1 MAAGDATRVWF
12 KEVDAILVSRWT
24 GAMSGAELAA
34 LAADLTVNMTRFRE
48 QQGILPP
55 TIHCPRCQTSA
66 RARPPVIHGGSV
78 IFAARRLGLIG
89 DTEVLTHPSDVAPV
103 FGATKASGS
112 DAGPGRGLS
121 GAKTIRQ
128 ARRMSLTGFW

>member
-12 KEVDAILVSRWT
+12 REVDAILVSRWT

-34 LAADLTVNMTRFRE
+34 LAVDLTANMTRFRE

-89 DTEVLTHPSDVAPV
+89 DTEVLTLQATWRRYSAQQRRA
-103 FGATKASGS
+103 GAVRDREGGCGAQGRS
-112 DAGPGRGLS
+112 AGHDGCR
-121 GAKTIRQ
+121 
-128 ARRMSLTGFW
+128 